1 MIKRWLKKLHLKLS
15 TLPLKLRKNH
25 PYFVIITK
33 WKFAYLGF
41 KIYSGKSLILII
53 ISMKYYCDIY
63 QPSVDTLLIY
73 RESKKM
79 AITFKF
85 LSLDFFLMLEVGLTT
100 SNTIFSL
107 IFWWNQNVFVLL
119 RKLSSLSFQNG
130 YYFLS

>member
-1 MIKRWLKKLHLKLS
+1 MTEKIAFEVVNSTPKIKKKSSILCDNNKVKICIFMIQNLVMKTIRL
-15 TLPLKLRKNH
+15 
-25 PYFVIITK
+25 
-33 WKFAYLGF
+33 
-41 KIYSGKSLILII
+41 LII

-63 QPSVDTLLIY
+63 QLSVVTLLIY

-107 IFWWNQNVFVLL
+107 IF
-119 RKLSSLSFQNG
+119 
-130 YYFLS
+130 